1 MVPAK
6 GGQGSLAQ
14 SVDAPHRHFFVAF
27 QLKGNRT
34 GQGAVVTQHQIFRF
48 CQKAPGSSSR
58 LKTEVRL
65 RPFCGLLDHLHL
77 VQLAL
82 TAAGHAGGSY
92 SCLVPGNEIFQFRHF
107 LLLPHIG
114 GFQLGLVDLVQFLEF
129 VIVPGVTGQ
138 LTAFQMI
145 NYVGNII

>member
-1 MVPAK
+1 M
-6 GGQGSLAQ
+6 
-14 SVDAPHRHFFVAF
+14 
-27 QLKGNRT
+27 
-34 GQGAVVTQHQIFRF
+34 
-48 CQKAPGSSSR
+48 
-58 LKTEVRL
+58 RL

-92 SCLVPGNEIFQFRHF
+92 SCLVPGNEIFQLRHF